1 MVFTTHR
8 DGSALVATWAP
19 RHGRFA
25 LIVDGRVAIKARHLR
40 TDKVAQFAWSPRE
53 TRELA
58 LRVRAL
64 AGDLA
69 GMLGVIVGD
78 RGFDAALDAKVLP
91 DLGGWRCSS
100 CGAPMITPRAPST
113 LETLECPL
121 CIGRRTTTER
131 GRIARA
137 IGLAEDRITR
147 AIASEPMITRQ
158 TQAEVDRA
166 TAKLRWLSAHL
177 SSVGSEP
184 AESDADGGRP

>member
-1 MVFTTHR
+1 MVFTTQR
-8 DGSALVATWAP
+8 NGSSLVATWEP
-19 RHGRFA
+19 KHGRLA
-25 LIVDGRVAIKARHLR
+25 LIIDGRVAIKARHLR
-40 TDKVAQFAWSPRE
+40 TDKVAQFTWSRHE

-78 RGFDAALDAKVLP
+78 RGFDAALDVKVLP
-91 DLGGWRCSS
+91 DLGGWRCNS

-113 LETLECPL
+113 VESMECPL
-121 CIGRRTTTER
+121 CIERRTATER

-147 AIASEPMITRQ
+147 AIAMEPMITRQ
-158 TQAEVDRA
+158 TQAEVDKA
-166 TAKLRWLSAHL
+166 TAQLRQLSTHL
-177 SSVGSEP
+177 SGARP
-184 AESDADGGRP
+184 AGSDASAGGLR